1 MDVDVDEW
9 TRDAR
14 ARGAEDGAEDGGDD
28 APRTREAGAP
38 GPERATTTTTT
49 TTGAR
54 EFDDDDDD
62 DDATL
67 EMYLSGDVVFAR
79 AGEKASEP
87 MWPGVVVDPRDAP
100 EGVRRECRPESVCVM
115 FFGPSGTRGRERDY
129 CWATVDRLARYRAHA
144 WAERYFAQTVPKKLR
159 PAAFREACD
168 EARDVVAANGGD
180 PRLGIDAFGGV
191 GGDGDEDGAEDGK
204 EEVLGMNSF
213 GLPCMVAANEEP
225 RCTSCGVVGDEG
237 LKLKTA
243 QGRCRLCQK
252 LHKDGQF
259 CPVCDRVWHWSAGD
273 PMVGCDRC
281 DKWIHR
287 ECDARAAE
295 VLDRE
300 KENGEELAYECPLCR
315 NKSPEQLAEEARLAE
330 LARAEEERKA
340 QIRERKRLEK
350 LVSKPRVGRPSKA
363 VIEAREALKRMPK
376 MVKLPRMTPRSPTI
390 KSPHAVSKK
399 QNTVPKRPKSSWQ
412 LFSADFF
419 QNFKDENGDENI
431 DFAEIYRAQGAAWR
445 DLEPSERQKY
455 EDMAKDEADRFREMI
470 FDMFRNGELDEQQ
483 QKRYDK
489 ILHPEHYE
497 TKRVEKAPRN
507 ADANKASRR
516 SKAGDISKLP
526 DGSTMPEKLAVIC
539 NGVAADYYTR
549 SNQVLCQCSDCAG
562 EAKFMSPTEFE
573 KHAGMGQAKKWKA
586 SLRMIE
592 PAKMPIGRF
601 LDGSDFDKRTQRE
614 DGGEQETQKTQK
626 ELDYEIVKVSWS
638 VDRCAV
644 CDDERDFDYDQLIT
658 CEACAVT
665 VHQSCYGVPDIPD
678 DTVGW
683 LCRSCEHTG
692 GAVSETPLCC
702 LCPVAGGALK
712 PTTIPSLWAH
722 SACCQWIPETTVLD
736 IERMEPIDNIGN
748 IQKERWT
755 LLCTVCKQRM
765 GAKIQ
770 CCHPGC
776 YLAYHPLCARAA
788 GLYMDA
794 NEDGEDEEAPLQLL
808 SYCHRH
814 CRVDTER
821 AQIYSGDK
829 GMRIGEEGRLIH
841 MGTNKAT
848 KAERRAEE
856 EKREREEAQE
866 HAEESELSSDS
877 EYDLMSC
884 AKFRPYVPIGHP
896 RTEADIKDDNDVNVP
911 GSAAKKPKLRKRVLH
926 ADEEDD
932 KDDDDDD
939 DDDDEDEDDEDD
951 DGDEDVER
959 TDTDT
964 IENSI
969 TEASGSKDQT
979 ARDVEMSDDASDE
992 DEDMEELSDLDVEYD
1007 AAPTD
1012 DDSDVEV
1019 GKSESEIA
1027 LPSSKVSEDGHAS
1040 PAAKKRKTGEAV
1052 AADSPDDTARE
1063 LEGQPIASNSKH
1075 AIVPGGLPVP
1085 KGNVPRPELPEVK
1098 VRCKTLTGVFRPAD
1112 TYIRCLCR
1120 RCDREAE
1127 IEQRAAPALWEANK
1141 WEAHAGMKHT
1151 KKWKFSIK
1159 IVADDGANEDEEEA
1173 FGDWLKR
1180 NKVVVL
1186 ANMGKTTRAL
1196 GLPGKKPKKPKTTNQ
1211 DDSHVRKTKA
1221 LLGLGLGQFEDDTL
1235 GDKTEEAKARALVG
1249 RRVQVDVGTIVAPE
1263 WKDGTMIDVTITRTG
1278 IRYKLI
1284 FDDGT
1289 DQMMSFT
1296 RDALNLKF
1304 TDGDAPDL
1312 SFLPAGEKLSKS
1324 KNTQLETQIAI
1335 ANAKFKSAK
1344 RPSNP
1349 ADRARIAELAKPK
1362 KPREKEA
1369 WVQCENPQCGKW
1381 RRVPQSFAEKLSAD
1395 DADMWTCEKNP
1406 DRAISICSVP
1416 QEFEDDEIDR
1426 RIALG
1431 DDAPYMEESD
1441 DEASDS
1447 TGYRTHV
1454 PDDLPAMVSVV
1465 CRGVLGT
1472 YQVQTRRIE
1481 CLCQECVAADNGP
1494 VYIDRE
1500 KFEAHT
1506 GVKGTKKWKSAI
1518 KVVLS
1523 NRTLITL
1530 GKWLEI
1536 WGCEVYR
1543 EEMVDLTDPSLA
1555 HNRKLSRKQLE
1566 EIQRNVYKRLGLNKN
1581 DKNAKV
1587 TGPPPKTGK
1596 RLIVGLTPYIV
1607 RGTRGDSICE
1617 LIESKKYTPEEFA
1630 ALQTERKSRGQGA
1643 SADDGKIVE
1652 QQGMTMREKLEHMTA
1667 TYSDRLTF
1675 AKSNIHGWGL
1685 VAKVFHKA
1693 GSIVTQFKG
1702 ETCRSTVADIRES
1715 RYEEDGVDCYLL
1727 KQDDDTVVDCTFQG
1741 NYARFTNHSCNP
1753 NMYSKI
1759 VKVDNENHII
1769 FFARTDVKAGEE
1781 LTYNYRFESEDGK
1794 VPCYCGAQNCRGYLC

>member
-1 MDVDVDEW
+1 MSDAG
-9 TRDAR
+9 TRDAD
-14 ARGAEDGAEDGGDD
+14 ASIDD
-28 APRTREAGAP
+28 ASIAFDDDRRLGTTTTATRTD
-38 GPERATTTTTT
+38 ATTTRTVEGTVTVGTTVGTTT
-49 TTGAR
+49 TMESRGDAPT
-54 EFDDDDDD
+54 DDE
-62 DDATL
+62 DDANVTL
-67 EMYLSGDVVFAR
+67 EMYLSGDVVLAR
-79 AGEKASEP
+79 GGGKEP

-100 EGVRRECRPESVCVM
+100 EGARRACRPESVCVM

-129 CWATVDRLARYRAHA
+129 CWATLDGLRRYRGNA
-144 WAERYFAQTVPKKLR
+144 WAERYFAGARAGAKKSR
-159 PAAFREACD
+159 VAAFRDALE
-168 EARDVVAANGGD
+168 EAREVVTANGGD
-180 PRLGIDAFGGV
+180 PRLGVDAFGGV
-191 GGDGDEDGAEDGK
+191 GGEKDGEDGEDGGRGG
-204 EEVLGMNSF
+204 LGMNSF
-213 GLPCMVAANEEP
+213 GLPCVVAASETP

-243 QGRCRLCQK
+243 RGRCRLCQK

-300 KENGEELAYECPLCR
+300 EKDGEELAYECPLCR

-330 LARAEEERKA
+330 VARAEEERKA

-376 MVKLPRMTPRSPTI
+376 MSKLSRMPSRSPI

-419 QNFKDENGDENI
+419 QNLKDERGDENI

-455 EDMAKDEADRFREMI
+455 EDMAKDEADRFKEMI
-470 FDMFRNGELDEQQ
+470 FDMFRNGELDETQ

-489 ILHPEHYE
+489 ILHPEQYE
-497 TKRVEKAPRN
+497 TKRVEKASRN
-507 ADANKASRR
+507 PDANKASRR

-526 DGSTMPEKLAVIC
+526 DGSAMPETLAVIC

-573 KHAGMGQAKKWKA
+573 KHAGMGQAKKWKS
-586 SLRMIE
+586 SLRMVE

-601 LDGSDFDKRTQRE
+601 LDGSDFDKRPRLE
-614 DGGEQETQKTQK
+614 DGDDQKSK
-626 ELDYEIVKVSWS
+626 ELDYEIVKVNWS

-658 CEACAVT
+658 CEACAIT

-829 GMRIGEEGRLIH
+829 GMRIGEDDRLIQC
-841 MGTNKAT
+841 GANKERKAT

-856 EKREREEAQE
+856 EKRELEEAQAC
-866 HAEESELSSDS
+866 AEESELSSDS

-896 RTEADIKDDNDVNVP
+896 RTEADIKDDNDDDFNVP
-911 GSAAKKPKLRKRVLH
+911 GSAAKKKPKLRKRVLH
-926 ADEEDD
+926 TDEEDD
-932 KDDDDDD
+932 KDDEDDE
-939 DDDDEDEDDEDD
+939 DDEDEDA
-951 DGDEDVER
+951 ER

-979 ARDVEMSDDASDE
+979 ARDVEMSDDMSDE

-1012 DDSDVEV
+1012 DDTDAEVE
-1019 GKSESEIA
+1019 KDESEIA
-1027 LPSSKVSEDGHAS
+1027 LPSSKISEDRHAS
-1040 PAAKKRKTGEAV
+1040 PAAKKRKMGEADAV
-1052 AADSPDDTARE
+1052 DSPDDTARE
-1063 LEGQPIASNSKH
+1063 LPGQPIASNPKH
-1075 AIVPGGLPVP
+1075 AAVPGDPPVP

-1098 VRCKTLTGVFRPAD
+1098 VRCNKLTGIFRPAD

-1120 RCDREAE
+1120 RCEREAE
-1127 IEQRAAPALWEANK
+1127 IEQRASLALWEANK

-1151 KKWKFSIK
+1151 KKWKISIK
-1159 IVADDGANEDEEEA
+1159 IVADGANEGEEET
-1173 FGDWLKR
+1173 FGDWLER

-1186 ANMGKTTRAL
+1186 ANMGKSARAI
-1196 GLPGKKPKKPKTTNQ
+1196 GLPGKKPKKDQ
-1211 DDSHVRKTKA
+1211 DGSRVRKTKA
-1221 LLGLGLGQFEDDTL
+1221 LLGLGLGQFEHDKL
-1235 GDKTEEAKARALVG
+1235 GGMEAKARALVG
-1249 RRVQVDVGTIVAPE
+1249 RRIQVDVGTIVAPE
-1263 WKDGTMIDVTITRTG
+1263 WKDGTIIDVNITRTG
-1278 IRYKLI
+1278 IRYKLF

-1289 DQMMSFT
+1289 DQLLSFT

-1324 KNTQLETQIAI
+1324 KNTQLEMKIAI

-1349 ADRARIAELAKPK
+1349 ADRARIADLARPK

-1406 DRAISICSVP
+1406 ERAFAICSVP

-1431 DDAPYMEESD
+1431 DDAPYMEDSD

-1465 CRGVLGT
+1465 CRGIPGT
-1472 YQVQTRRIE
+1472 YHVQTRRIE
-1481 CLCQECVAADNGP
+1481 CLCQECVAADDGP

-1506 GVKGTKKWKSAI
+1506 GVKGTKKWRSAN

-1523 NRTLITL
+1523 NGTLITL

-1555 HNRKLSRKQLE
+1555 HTRKLSRKQLE

-1607 RGTRGDSICE
+1607 RGTRGGFIRE

-1630 ALQTERKSRGQGA
+1630 AVQNERKSRGQGA
-1643 SADDGKIVE
+1643 NADDGKIVE

-1769 FFARTDVKAGEE
+1769 FFARTDIKAGEE